1 MLASIPAILFDN
13 PDCVDEVVSEEPPK
27 QRRGFALFS
36 ASRRIQVASMGGKA
50 AHARGRAHK
59 FTPDEAR
66 VAGKKGG
73 HSVSR
78 DRHHMSEIGRRG
90 GQSRHHS
97 EESDSLLGPPEPG
110 SMGSAACRQP

>member
-1 MLASIPAILFDN
+1 MLASIPAILFED
-13 PDCVDEVVSEEPPK
+13 PDRVDEAVSEEPPK
-27 QRRGFALFS
+27 QLRGFALFS
-36 ASRRIQVASMGGKA
+36 DSRRSQVASLGGKA

-66 VAGKKGG
+66 LAGKKGG
-73 HSVSR
+73 HTVSR

-97 EESDSLLGPPEPG
+97 EESGPLSAPPELDSVAPG
-110 SMGSAACRQP
+110 ECR

>member
-1 MLASIPAILFDN
+1 MLASVPAILFAD
-13 PDCVDEVVSEEPPK
+13 PDRVDEAVSEEPPK

-36 ASRRIQVASMGGKA
+36 ASRRSQVASMGGKA

-66 VAGKKGG
+66 LAGKKGG

-97 EESDSLLGPPEPG
+97 EESGPVSGPPELG
-110 SMGSAACRQP
+110 SVEPVECR

>member
-1 MLASIPAILFDN
+1 MLASIPAILFED
-13 PDCVDEVVSEEPPK
+13 PDRVDEAVSEEPPK
-27 QRRGFALFS
+27 QQRGFALFS
-36 ASRRIQVASMGGKA
+36 ASRRSQVASLGGKA

-66 VAGKKGG
+66 LAGKKGG
-73 HSVSR
+73 HTVSR

-97 EESDSLLGPPEPG
+97 EESGPLSAPPELDSVAPG
-110 SMGSAACRQP
+110 ECR

>member
-1 MLASIPAILFDN
+1 MLASVPVILFED
-13 PDCVDEVVSEEPPK
+13 PDRVDEAVSEAAPK

-36 ASRRIQVASMGGKA
+36 AARRIQVASMGGKA

-66 VAGKKGG
+66 LAGKKGG

-97 EESDSLLGPPEPG
+97 EESGPLLGPPEPG
-110 SMGSAACRQP
+110 SVEPVECR